1 MKLYEITE
9 QHRELEKLAE
19 TSDEEMAQALAD
31 TFEAIEGDFNDKAIS
46 LVTVANSI
54 SADTGAIDA
63 EIKRLQARKKTMQNS
78 ENAMREY
85 LRSNMEACGISKI
98 TCPLFSITL
107 GKPRKIALITDESKI
122 PTDYLDIKTSVSPMK
137 ALILKELKAGEEI
150 PGAELGE
157 SKPSLLIK

>member
-1 MKLYEITE
+1 MRLYELTE
-9 QHRELEKLAE
+9 QHKELEKLAE
-19 TSDEEMAQALAD
+19 TSDEDMAQALID

-63 EIKRLQARKKTMQNS
+63 EIKRLQARKKTMQNK
-78 ENAMREY
+78 ENAMKDY
-85 LRSNMEACGISKI
+85 LRHNMEACGISKI

-107 GKPRKIALITDESKI
+107 SKPRKIALITDESKI